1 VGSPVSLTPHTS
13 RDVSVGRAVNTVALR
28 LVHAT
33 SVVLPSHGR
42 RMRLWQSNRATTAP
56 RRASYRRDPSD
67 ATTMYARGEGLGVL
81 GRSLTSVW
89 GNGAARESHATLG
102 CARPFHCSM
111 PSQPAAT
118 P

>member
-33 SVVLPSHGR
+33 SVVLP
-42 RMRLWQSNRATTAP
+42 TAP